1 LEHVFFADGNPKR
14 ISWVIQTSDSQVE
27 QIREQAEFYLNKV
40 NDEQAKYIAFHVG
53 IFWGIGN
60 FVIKNEDSIN
70 VMLDSKSMYE
80 HLANNT
86 EISDSFIQTRS
97 DFIKKLI
104 IKKLIT
110 QRKLH
115 VKYHLIESNKNSA
128 SKLL

>member
-27 QIREQAEFYLNKV
+27 QMREQAEFYLNKV

-60 FVIKNEDSIN
+60 FVIKNEDSII

-104 IKKLIT
+104 T

-115 VKYHLIESNKNSA
+115 VKYHLIESNKNPA